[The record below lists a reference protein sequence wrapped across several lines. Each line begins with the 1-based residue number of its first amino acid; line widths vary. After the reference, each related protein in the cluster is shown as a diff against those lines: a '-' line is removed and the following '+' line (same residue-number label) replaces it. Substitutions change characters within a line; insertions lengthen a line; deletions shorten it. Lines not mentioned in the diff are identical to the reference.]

1 MLGTWHLMKLITLDV
16 VAVVAKEF
24 LYWGLDSLLLQPCC
38 QLKYH
43 PETARA
49 NKELEEERKEK
60 EIFVEKEKDEKRGNN
75 GRGKFRSS
83 MWDLLEYP
91 ETSKLA
97 QILTSTSILLV
108 FVSTATFLMESSLEL
123 EDNEEDNQLLQIP
136 KYVDLVCIIFF
147 SLEFMLRLLF
157 CPNKYRFVMD
167 PLNFVDFI
175 SIAPY
180 YCALILEEFQD
191 LEIIGKASKLIRMLR
206 LMRILR
212 ILKMVR
218 HFVGLQSLVYTIY
231 QAYKVTLSGET
242 NC

>member
-1 MLGTWHLMKLITLDV
+1 
-16 VAVVAKEF
+16 
-24 LYWGLDSLLLQPCC
+24 
-38 QLKYH
+38 
-43 PETARA
+43 
-49 NKELEEERKEK
+49 
-60 EIFVEKEKDEKRGNN
+60 
-75 GRGKFRSS
+75 

-97 QILTSTSILLV
+97 QILTSTSIILIFL
-108 FVSTATFLMESSLEL
+108 STGTFLIESSFEL
-123 EDNEEDNQLLQIP
+123 EDDDDRELFLRLNIV

-147 SLEFMLRLLF
+147 TLEFVLRLVF
-157 CPNKYRFVMD
+157 CPNKTKFVSD

-175 SIAPY
+175 AIAPF

-191 LEIIGKASKLIRMLR
+191 LEIVGKAGKLIRMLR

-231 QAYKVTLSGET
+231 QAYKVKHLELTRPGVVQ
-242 NC
+242 

>member
-1 MLGTWHLMKLITLDV
+1 MFSIALLV
-16 VAVVAKEF
+16 VRAEF
-24 LYWGLDSLLLQPCC
+24 LYWGLDDLLLQPCC
-38 QLKYH
+38 LLKYH
-43 PETARA
+43 PDTATA
-49 NKELEEERKEK
+49 SKELEEERRDKET
-60 EIFVEKEKDEKRGNN
+60 FVEKERDEKRGKDCI
-75 GRGKFRSS
+75 GRFRSA
-83 MWDLLEYP
+83 MWDVLEYP

-97 QILTSTSILLV
+97 QILTSTSILLI
-108 FVSTATFLMESSLEL
+108 FVSTVTFLIESSLEL
-123 EDNEEDNQLLQIP
+123 EDGDTDNELVEIP

-147 SLEFMLRLLF
+147 SLEFVLRLVF
-157 CPNKYRFVMD
+157 CPNKTRFVTD

-231 QAYKVTLSGET
+231 QAYKVINNQARLTGNT
-242 NC
+242 D

>member
-1 MLGTWHLMKLITLDV
+1 
-16 VAVVAKEF
+16 
-24 LYWGLDSLLLQPCC
+24 
-38 QLKYH
+38 
-43 PETARA
+43 
-49 NKELEEERKEK
+49 
-60 EIFVEKEKDEKRGNN
+60 
-75 GRGKFRSS
+75 

-97 QILTSTSILLV
+97 QILTSTSIILIFL
-108 FVSTATFLMESSLEL
+108 STGTFLIESSFEL
-123 EDNEEDNQLLQIP
+123 EDDDERELSQSVSLRLNIV

-147 SLEFMLRLLF
+147 SLEFVLRLIF
-157 CPNKYRFVMD
+157 CPNKAKFVSD

-175 SIAPY
+175 AIAPF

-191 LEIIGKASKLIRMLR
+191 LEIVGKAGKLIRMLR

-231 QAYKVTLSGET
+231 QAYKVKH
-242 NC
+242 

>member
-1 MLGTWHLMKLITLDV
+1 MIFNLQIFPL
-16 VAVVAKEF
+16 
-24 LYWGLDSLLLQPCC
+24 SLTSILQPCC

-43 PETARA
+43 PENARDQ
-49 NKELEEERKEK
+49 KELEEDKKEK
-60 EIFVEKEKDEKRGNN
+60 ESFAEKEKDEKF
-75 GRGKFRSS
+75 GKTWFGKLRSY

-97 QILTSTSILLV
+97 QIITSTSIILIFL
-108 FVSTATFLMESSLEL
+108 STGTFLIESSFEL
-123 EDNEEDNQLLQIP
+123 EDDNEHKLSQAVFLRLNIV

-147 SLEFMLRLLF
+147 TVEFVLRLIF
-157 CPNKYRFVMD
+157 CPNKTRFVSD

-175 SIAPY
+175 AIAPF

-191 LEIIGKASKLIRMLR
+191 LEIVGKAGKLIRMLR

-231 QAYKVTLSGET
+231 QAYKVKHILK
-242 NC
+242 NLDI